1 MVVWFEANREGRISA
16 ASSAPKPADTSA
28 TLASE
33 RLEAARVCG
42 AVDRVDRSP
51 LYALGALTDVRANVD
66 AAIGILVRQ
75 LRLGR
80 PPASW
85 EAIGSALGISSRR
98 RTNAMPG
105 RSITTATCS
114 VREP

>member
-33 RLEAARVCG
+33 RLEAARACG

-80 PPASW
+80 PQLPDGSVIRR
-85 EAIGSALGISSRR
+85 EIGRNHQQHRR
-98 RTNAMPG
+98 RKQQQCP
-105 RSITTATCS
+105 
-114 VREP
+114 